1 MWYAFYVAWART
13 DGNDRLSWAA
23 RPLCP
28 LDLVV
33 RSPRNAESFK
43 DWGFG
48 FMSSVIDRS
57 SSRIKPEKIEQ
68 AVIRFAGD
76 SGDGM
81 QITGS
86 QFTNTVA
93 LYGNDIATFPD
104 FPAEIRAPAGTLPGV
119 SGYQLHF
126 ASSDVYTPGDA
137 VDVLIAMNPAALK
150 VNIADLKPN
159 GILIVN
165 SDSFGENDL
174 RKAQLTANPLEDHS
188 LDKYRLFS
196 VELERLTRVS
206 LEHLG
211 LDAKSMDRCKN
222 FFALGMCY
230 WLYNRSTES
239 TVRWIE
245 DKFKN
250 KPLLVEAN
258 KLAMKAGYSYC
269 EATEAFQ
276 ISYEIPPAQLAPGSY
291 RNMSGNQALALGFV
305 TASQKSGLR
314 LFQGSYPITPA
325 SDILHELAQYKDFG
339 VMTFQAEDEIAAVTS
354 TIGAAYA
361 GALGLTTTSGPGM
374 ALKTEAIGLA
384 IAVEIPLVICDI
396 QRGGPSTGLPTK
408 TEQAD
413 LLQALF
419 GRNSEAPVPVIAPAT
434 PSDCFWAAIEASRIA
449 VKYMVP
455 VILLSDGYLANGA
468 EPWRIPDLA
477 EIPEIPVQFATEP
490 NSPGGYLPYKRN
502 PDTLAR
508 PWAVPGTPGLEHRI
522 GGLEKQDVTGNI
534 NYEPLNHENMVR
546 IRAAKVAAIAQDIPE
561 AVPSGDPK
569 GDLLIIAWG
578 STHGAITAAVN
589 AQRAEGRKIGHVH
602 LRHLNPLPSN
612 LGDVIKRYKHVLVP
626 ELNMGQLLWI
636 LRAKFLVDA
645 VGLNKIQGRPF
656 KQAELEQKIEEML
669 GVD

>member
-1 MWYAFYVAWART
+1 MFGSIEGTTHMGTLAEVPPVKSR
-13 DGNDRLSWAA
+13 REV
-23 RPLCP
+23 
-28 LDLVV
+28 LD
-33 RSPRNAESFK
+33 
-43 DWGFG
+43 
-48 FMSSVIDRS
+48 
-57 SSRIKPEKIEQ
+57 Q

-104 FPAEIRAPAGTLPGV
+104 YPAEIRAPAGTLPGV
-119 SGYQLHF
+119 SGFQLHF
-126 ASSDVYTPGDA
+126 SSSDVYTPGDA

-150 VNIADLKPN
+150 TNLADLKAN

-165 SDSFGENDL
+165 SDAFAETDL
-174 RKAQLTANPLEDHS
+174 RKAQMTSNPLEDHS

-196 VELERLTRVS
+196 VDLERLTKTA

-211 LDAKSMDRCKN
+211 LDAKSVSRCKN

-230 WLYNRSTES
+230 WLYNRAMDS
-239 TVRWIE
+239 TVRWID
-245 DKFKN
+245 DKFKS
-250 KPLLVEAN
+250 KPLLAEAN

-276 ISYEIPPAQLAPGSY
+276 ISYEIPPAHLAPGVY
-291 RNMSGNQALALGFV
+291 RNLSGNQALALGFV

-325 SDILHELAQYKDFG
+325 SDILHELSQYKDFG
-339 VMTFQAEDEIAAVTS
+339 VMTFQAEDEIAAITS
-354 TIGAAYA
+354 AIGAAYA
-361 GALGLTTTSGPGM
+361 GALAITTTSGPGM
-374 ALKTEAIGLA
+374 ALKTEALGLA
-384 IAVEIPLVICDI
+384 VAVELPIVVCDI

-413 LLQALF
+413 LLQAMF
-419 GRNSEAPVPVIAPAT
+419 GRNSEAPIPVLAAAT
-434 PSDCFWAAIEASRIA
+434 PADCFWIALEASRIA

-468 EPWRIPDLA
+468 EPWRIPKLN
-477 EIPEIPVQFATEP
+477 EIPEIPVHFAKEKNGP
-490 NSPGGYLPYKRN
+490 NGFLPYKRN
-502 PDTLAR
+502 PETLAR

-546 IRAAKVAAIAQDIPE
+546 IRAAKVAAIAQEIPHE
-561 AVPSGDPK
+561 QPVGDQS
-569 GDLLIIAWG
+569 GDLLILAWG
-578 STHGAITAAVN
+578 STQGSITAAVK
-589 AQRAEGRKIGHVH
+589 AQRARGRKVGHLH
-602 LRHLNPLPSN
+602 LRYLNPLPPN
-612 LGDVIKRYKHVLVP
+612 LGEIFKRYKKVLVP
-626 ELNMGQLLWI
+626 ELNMGQLLW
-636 LRAKFLVDA
+636 LVRAKFLVDA
-645 VGLNKIQGRPF
+645 IGLNKIQGRPF
-656 KQAELEQKIEEML
+656 KQTEVEQKIDEVL
-669 GVD
+669 GV